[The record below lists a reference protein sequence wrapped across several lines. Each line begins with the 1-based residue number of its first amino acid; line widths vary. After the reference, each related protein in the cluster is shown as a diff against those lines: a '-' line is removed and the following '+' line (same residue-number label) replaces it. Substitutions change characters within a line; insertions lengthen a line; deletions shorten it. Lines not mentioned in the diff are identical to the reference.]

1 MLIYQRRN
9 QLNFGVRTEMKF
21 FHQLLVAPAALGL
34 IAPIAANASD
44 LNIHGVS
51 DYANTGERSM
61 ARTPEGKGTVSD
73 YTATGEQVTSITQFS
88 DVYPTD
94 WAYQALSNL
103 IERYG
108 CVAGYPNGT
117 YRGNRAMTRFEAAAL
132 LNACLDRVT
141 EVTDELKRLMKEFEK
156 ELAILKGRVD
166 GLEARV
172 GELEATQFS
181 TTTKLKG
188 QATFVLGANSFG
200 GNAMVVEPPYAI
212 NTGAGTFRL
221 LSPEKRADLA
231 AAQSGGTS
239 FNYDL
244 RLFLDTSFTG
254 KDLLRTMLRAGNFGG
269 SAFGGDGYVGLDA
282 METAFEEPSGANSV
296 AVNRLWYQFPVGSNF
311 TATVGG
317 LVRQD
322 DMLAVWPSA
331 YPADTVLDFFTY
343 AGAPGA
349 YNLTLGSG
357 AGIWWESND
366 FSISA
371 NYVSSNGN
379 ESDPNFGGILTE
391 GAGTSATVQV
401 AYSPENWGVAAAY
414 NFANGQ
420 NNNTGVYPGNATPLA
435 NALSNIGAVSS
446 AGLSAWWT
454 PEESGWIP
462 SVSTGWGIS
471 SSQSFKNS
479 YLLRPY
485 LDPARNFTG
494 AEVGVKSFT
503 SQSWYVGLQWSDAFL
518 KGNTLGMAVGQPTFV
533 TSVDYSSDA
542 ESDFVADGNYAWEFW
557 YAFQV
562 TDNITVTPAIYYLS
576 RPFGDLTNGTGDSAN
591 NGDTFNNFG
600 GLLKTTFKF

>member
-1 MLIYQRRN
+1 
-9 QLNFGVRTEMKF
+9 MKL
-21 FHQLLVAPAALGL
+21 FHKLLVAPAALGL
-34 IAPIAANASD
+34 LAPVAANATE
-44 LNIHGVS
+44 LNING
-51 DYANTGERSM
+51 
-61 ARTPEGKGTVSD
+61 VSD

-188 QATFVLGANSFG
+188 AAYFVIGANSFG
-200 GNAMVVEPPYAI
+200 GNAKQF
-212 NTGAGTFRL
+212 NG
-221 LSPEKRADLA
+221 EKRADVA
-231 AAQSGGTS
+231 AATSGGTV

-254 KDLLRTMLRAGNFGG
+254 KDLLRTMLRSGNFGN
-269 SAFGGDGYVGLDA
+269 SVFGANGYVGLA
-282 METAFEEPSGANSV
+282 GMETAFEEPSGANSV
-296 AVNRLWYQFPVGSNF
+296 GVNRLWYQFPIGSSF

-331 YPADTVLDFFTY
+331 YPADTVIDFFTY
-343 AGAPGA
+343 AGAPA
-349 YNLTLGSG
+349 TYNLALGQG
-357 AGIWWESND
+357 GGLWWQYDD

-371 NYVSSNGN
+371 NYVSSNGAL
-379 ESDPNFGGILTE
+379 SDPNAGGIATN
-391 GAGTSATVQV
+391 GAASNGTVQI
-401 AYSPENWGVAAAY
+401 AYAPENWGLAAAY
-414 NFANGQ
+414 NYASQNGG
-420 NNNTGVYPGNATPLA
+420 TLYPGNGTPLA
-435 NALSNIGAVSS
+435 VIATGEGNNSS
-446 AGLSAWWT
+446 FGVSAWWT
-454 PEESGWIP
+454 PEEAGWIP
-462 SVSTGWGIS
+462 SISAGYGFNSITNKDSTVFRS
-471 SSQSFKNS
+471 V
-479 YLLRPY
+479 
-485 LDPARNFTG
+485 DT
-494 AEVGVKSFT
+494 
-503 SQSWYVGLQWSDAFL
+503 QSWYVGLQWADAFL

-533 TSVDYSSDA
+533 TGVDYRNDIS

-562 TDNITVTPAIYYLS
+562 TDNITVTPAVFYLS
-576 RPFGDLTNGTGDSAN
+576 RPYGDLTDGGGNIVGGDR
-591 NGDTFNNFG
+591 GDDTFNNFG
-600 GLLKTTFKF
+600 GLVKTTFKF

>member
-1 MLIYQRRN
+1 
-9 QLNFGVRTEMKF
+9 MKL

-34 IAPIAANASD
+34 LAPVAANATE
-44 LNIHGVS
+44 LNINGVS
-51 DYANTGERSM
+51 DYA
-61 ARTPEGKGTVSD
+61 
-73 YTATGEQVTSITQFS
+73 ATGEQVTSITQFS

-188 QATFVLGANSFG
+188 QATFVIGANSFG
-200 GNAMVVEPPYAI
+200 GDAKQGLLDAAFSTNASVQDGDFA
-212 NTGAGTFRL
+212 AGIPSSGWRSGGDGT
-221 LSPEKRADLA
+221 KRARA
-231 AAQSGGTS
+231 AAASSGATS

-254 KDLLRTMLRAGNFGG
+254 KDLFRTMLRAGNFGS
-269 SAFGGDGYVGLDA
+269 SAFGGGEYVGLDGL
-282 METAFEEPSGANSV
+282 ETAFEEPSGANSV
-296 AVNRLWYQFPVGSNF
+296 AVNRLWYQFPIGSSF

-317 LVRQD
+317 VVRQD

-343 AGAPGA
+343 AGAPA
-349 YNLTLGSG
+349 TYNLGLG
-357 AGIWWESND
+357 AGGGLWWQSDD

-371 NYVSSNGN
+371 NYVSTNGAL
-379 ESDPNFGGILTE
+379 SDPNVGGIATD
-391 GAGTSATVQV
+391 GAGSNGTVQI
-401 AYSPENWGVAAAY
+401 AYAPENWGLAAAY
-414 NFANGQ
+414 NYTSLNAGTLYGGNG
-420 NNNTGVYPGNATPLA
+420 TPLA
-435 NALSNIGAVSS
+435 TAFTGAGNNSS
-446 AGLSAWWT
+446 VGLSAWWS
-454 PEESGWIP
+454 PEEAGWFP
-462 SVSTGWGIS
+462 SISAGWGY
-471 SSQSFKNS
+471 NS
-479 YLLRPY
+479 ITDGNDTLVFRS
-485 LDPARNFTG
+485 AT
-494 AEVGVKSFT
+494 T
-503 SQSWYVGLQWSDAFL
+503 QSWYVGLQWADAFL

-533 TSVDYSSDA
+533 TDVSYRNDFDDNSN
-542 ESDFVADGNYAWEFW
+542 FVADGNYAWEWW
-557 YAFQV
+557 YQFQV
-562 TDNITVTPAIYYLS
+562 TDNISVTPAIYYLS
-576 RPFGDLTNGTGDSAN
+576 RPYGDLTNGQGKAFGGNRGDDNS
-591 NGDTFNNFG
+591 TFNNFG
-600 GLLKTTFKF
+600 GLVKTTFKF

>member
-1 MLIYQRRN
+1 
-9 QLNFGVRTEMKF
+9 MKL

-34 IAPIAANASD
+34 LAPMAANATE
-44 LNIHGVS
+44 LNINGVS
-51 DYANTGERSM
+51 DYAAS
-61 ARTPEGKGTVSD
+61 
-73 YTATGEQVTSITQFS
+73 GEQVTSITQFS

-188 QATFVLGANSFG
+188 VATFVIGANSFG
-200 GNAMVVEPPYAI
+200 GNAKQGLDDYIFGTNAYGP
-212 NTGAGTFRL
+212 NTLEKETGSNVLKNYFRNPSAAQIAGIDSGFR
-221 LSPEKRADLA
+221 SGNSNTSRA
-231 AAQSGGTS
+231 AAAGATSGATS

-254 KDLLRTMLRAGNFGG
+254 KDLFRTMLRAGNFGG
-269 SAFGGDGYVGLDA
+269 SAFGAGGYVGLDG

-296 AVNRLWYQFPVGSNF
+296 GVNRLWYQFPIGSSF

-317 LVRQD
+317 VVRQD

-343 AGAPGA
+343 AGSPAT
-349 YNLTLGSG
+349 YNLGLG
-357 AGIWWESND
+357 AGAGLSWESND

-371 NYVSSNGN
+371 NYLSTNGSFSDPGNPSEGLFDDKCGTGTGGIATDCAGSNG
-379 ESDPNFGGILTE
+379 
-391 GAGTSATVQV
+391 TVQI
-401 AYSPENWGVAAAY
+401 AYAPENWGLAAAY
-414 NFANGQ
+414 NYTSKNAGTLYAGNG
-420 NNNTGVYPGNATPLA
+420 TPLA
-435 NALSNIGAVSS
+435 NSFTSNGNNSS
-446 AGLSAWWT
+446 VGLSAWWS
-454 PEESGWIP
+454 PEETGWVP
-462 SVSTGWGIS
+462 SISTGWGY
-471 SSQSFKNS
+471 NS
-479 YLLRPY
+479 ITNGEDTFVFRS
-485 LDPARNFTG
+485 AT
-494 AEVGVKSFT
+494 T
-503 SQSWYVGLQWSDAFL
+503 QSWYVGLQWADAFL

-533 TSVDYSSDA
+533 TNVSFRNDFDNN
-542 ESDFVADGNYAWEFW
+542 SDFVADGNYAWEWW
-557 YAFQV
+557 YQFQV
-562 TDNITVTPAIYYLS
+562 TDNISVTPAIYYLS
-576 RPFGDLTNGTGDSAN
+576 RPYGELTDGQDTSVGGNRSNA
-591 NGDTFNNFG
+591 TFNNFG

>member
-1 MLIYQRRN
+1 
-9 QLNFGVRTEMKF
+9 MKL

-34 IAPIAANASD
+34 LAPVAANATE
-44 LNIHGVS
+44 LNINGVS
-51 DYANTGERSM
+51 DYA
-61 ARTPEGKGTVSD
+61 
-73 YTATGEQVTSITQFS
+73 ATGEQVTSITQFS

-188 QATFVLGANSFG
+188 QATFVIGANSFG
-200 GNAMVVEPPYAI
+200 GDAKQGLLDAAFSTNASVQDGDFA
-212 NTGAGTFRL
+212 AGIPSSGWRSGGDGT
-221 LSPEKRADLA
+221 KRARA
-231 AAQSGGTS
+231 AAASSGATS

-254 KDLLRTMLRAGNFGG
+254 KDLFRTMLRAGNFGS
-269 SAFGGDGYVGLDA
+269 SAFGGGEYVGLDGL
-282 METAFEEPSGANSV
+282 ETAFEEPSGANSV
-296 AVNRLWYQFPVGSNF
+296 AVNRLWYQFPIGSSF

-317 LVRQD
+317 VVRQD

-343 AGAPGA
+343 AGAPA
-349 YNLTLGSG
+349 TYNLGLG
-357 AGIWWESND
+357 AGGGLWWQSDD

-371 NYVSSNGN
+371 NYVSTNGAL
-379 ESDPNFGGILTE
+379 SDPNAGGIATD
-391 GAGTSATVQV
+391 GAGSNGTVQI
-401 AYSPENWGVAAAY
+401 AYAPENWGLAAAY
-414 NFANGQ
+414 NYTSLNAGTLYGGNG
-420 NNNTGVYPGNATPLA
+420 TPLA
-435 NALSNIGAVSS
+435 TAFTGAGNNSS
-446 AGLSAWWT
+446 VGLSAWWS
-454 PEESGWIP
+454 PEEAGWFP
-462 SVSTGWGIS
+462 SISAGWGY
-471 SSQSFKNS
+471 NS
-479 YLLRPY
+479 ITDGNDTLVFRS
-485 LDPARNFTG
+485 AT
-494 AEVGVKSFT
+494 T
-503 SQSWYVGLQWSDAFL
+503 QSWYVGLQWADAFM

-533 TSVDYSSDA
+533 TDVSYRNDFDDNSN
-542 ESDFVADGNYAWEFW
+542 FVADGNYAWEWW
-557 YAFQV
+557 YQFQV
-562 TDNITVTPAIYYLS
+562 TDNISVTPAIYYLS
-576 RPFGDLTNGTGDSAN
+576 RPYGDLTNGQGKAFGGNRGDDSS
-591 NGDTFNNFG
+591 TFNNFG

>member
-1 MLIYQRRN
+1 
-9 QLNFGVRTEMKF
+9 MKL

-34 IAPIAANASD
+34 LAPVAANATE
-44 LNIHGVS
+44 LNINGVS
-51 DYANTGERSM
+51 DYA
-61 ARTPEGKGTVSD
+61 
-73 YTATGEQVTSITQFS
+73 ATGEQVTSITQFS

-188 QATFVLGANSFG
+188 QATFVLGANSFS
-200 GNAMVVEPPYAI
+200 GNAEQGAQDLAVATF
-212 NTGAGTFRL
+212 TGTDLGSTVDEGEGFRNGVNGT
-221 LSPEKRADLA
+221 KRARA
-231 AAQSGGTS
+231 AAATSGATS

-254 KDLLRTMLRAGNFGG
+254 KDLLRTMLRAGNFGD
-269 SAFGGDGYVGLDA
+269 SAFSGGGYVGLDA
-282 METAFEEPSGANSV
+282 METAFEEGSGINSV
-296 AVNRLWYQFPVGSNF
+296 GVNRLWYQFPIGDSF

-343 AGAPGA
+343 AGAPA
-349 YNLTLGSG
+349 TYNLGLGQG
-357 AGIWWESND
+357 AGISWESDD

-371 NYVSSNGN
+371 NYLSTNGFL
-379 ESDPNFGGILTE
+379 SDPNAGGFATDA
-391 GAGTSATVQV
+391 AGSNGTVQI
-401 AYSPENWGVAAAY
+401 AYAPENWGLAAAY
-414 NFANGQ
+414 NYTSQNAGTLYAGNG
-420 NNNTGVYPGNATPLA
+420 TPLA
-435 NALSNIGAVSS
+435 VSATGDGNNS
-446 AGLSAWWT
+446 SFGLSAWWS
-454 PEESGWIP
+454 PEEAGWIP
-462 SVSTGWGIS
+462 SVSAGYG
-471 SSQSFKNS
+471 FNS
-479 YLLRPY
+479 ITNDDSNLYRSV
-485 LDPARNFTG
+485 DT
-494 AEVGVKSFT
+494 
-503 SQSWYVGLQWSDAFL
+503 QSWYVGLQWADAFM

-533 TSVDYSSDA
+533 TSVDYRNDFNNN
-542 ESDFVADGNYAWEFW
+542 SDFVADGNYAWEWW
-557 YAFQV
+557 YQFQV
-562 TDNITVTPAIYYLS
+562 TDNISVTPAIYYLS
-576 RPFGDLTNGTGDSAN
+576 RPYGDLTDGRGTVVGGDRNDS
-591 NGDTFNNFG
+591 TFSNFG
-600 GLLKTTFKF
+600 GLVKTTFKF